1 MSRYHD
7 LARMYKIA
15 AAVLT
20 PEAEQAAMGGTPPQ
34 GAPMDPAMGGGAPMD
49 PGMMPPDMGGMPP
62 QGGAPMDPAMAGG
75 MPPQGG
81 GQIPPEILQDPMFM
95 QFLQEALGI
104 MFDPNSGAF
113 YDQQGQMVPP
123 DIIMQAYQAF
133 QQQLQQMQGAPV
145 PPQGATMDPAAM
157 GGMPPQGGASMPPP
171 TGGDMGAGATPPDMG
186 GAPMDPA
193 AMGGA
198 PMPPPGGDM
207 GGMPPMD
214 PAMGAPMDP
223 GMGGATPPEG
233 AVPDDMINQIASATT
248 QAIEAS
254 MKDMMANIEK
264 NMSAMLKKIE
274 SLQNEIEA
282 LKDTDDRRTEEDNSR
297 TRALQEE
304 LDAELNPV
312 QEQAPAPQP
321 MDMAQP
327 KMASQQPRPVSL
339 FNLIQGK

>member
-1 MSRYHD
+1 
-7 LARMYKIA
+7 
-15 AAVLT
+15 
-20 PEAEQAAMGGTPPQ
+20 
-34 GAPMDPAMGGGAPMD
+34 
-49 PGMMPPDMGGMPP
+49 
-62 QGGAPMDPAMAGG
+62 
-75 MPPQGG
+75 
-81 GQIPPEILQDPMFM
+81 
-95 QFLQEALGI
+95 
-104 MFDPNSGAF
+104 
-113 YDQQGQMVPP
+113 
-123 DIIMQAYQAF
+123 
-133 QQQLQQMQGAPV
+133 
-145 PPQGATMDPAAM
+145 
-157 GGMPPQGGASMPPP
+157 
-171 TGGDMGAGATPPDMG
+171 
-186 GAPMDPA
+186 MDPA

-223 GMGGATPPEG
+223 GMGGVTPPEG

-327 KMASQQPRPVSL
+327 KQAAQQPRPVSL